1 MKTARANGWRFNGG
15 MAAPTAAIPMRAD
28 INGAASS
35 PAAVPQTGIA
45 DFHHSRSLYQTR
57 STYTAHR
64 LRIGN
69 YRDSPTVFPA
79 DSTDPVWRPPPRPA
93 LAREYARSLGSRSQ
107 LGQQSR
113 ALRKEFGA

>member
-1 MKTARANGWRFNGG
+1 MTCPRRGG
-15 MAAPTAAIPMRAD
+15 LPLDLQHHRTAAIPMRAN
-28 INGAASS
+28 INGAARSL
-35 PAAVPQTGIA
+35 AAVPQTGIA

-57 STYTAHR
+57 STHTDCR

-69 YRDSPTVFPA
+69 YRDSPTFFPV

-107 LGQQSR
+107 LRQQSR
-113 ALRKEFGA
+113 ALRIEFGA